1 MVTTFTDLKAV
12 VADQVMGVI
21 NSAAGVP
28 SVQPDTELTLFHR

>member
-1 MVTTFTDLKAV
+1 MVTAIADIKAV
-12 VADQVMGVI
+12 VADQVMGVT